1 MSADVLTS
9 SFADASTVF
18 EGDPRR
24 ELRGASECEAL
35 LTHADSDTN
44 DIIGN

>member
-1 MSADVLTS
+1 MSVDILTS

-18 EGDPRR
+18 EDDPRR

-35 LTHADSDTN
+35 LTHTDSDAN
-44 DIIGN
+44 DAIGN